1 MVDQISPSYRH
12 LFAVNQSEWR
22 NLIQVGDI
30 RISKRRIARTSY
42 MPTEKEMFRVFT
54 LAPTTKIGSSVDLFV
69 LELSADWP
77 IKCLKHD
84 AHPSEVVWL
93 SVSDVISHHPVAK
106 KDFEYFSTSAE
117 KCGVQL
123 ASADFETQWR
133 QWVESEKISISCK
146 LADELQKLLGFE
158 QSLTTKRIDGYK
170 WRDVSKL
177 VINPATRVK
186 QKPGHL
192 ELLLHN
198 VNGIMHNAMG
208 SKDFKA
214 FQIACA
220 VEWINIKLKINIM
233 KRKEVRD
240 FLEPHIALTKDMP
253 IEASDS
259 STAIALDFLKER
271 FPRVFTD
278 EVTPLAISSIVEL
291 VYDSKNERIKP
302 DRILRIFRDSDH
314 GVLTSSLLAFLVSS
328 ALDPALVR
336 QLVRSFSSVNLIEI
350 DWSREI

>member
-1 MVDQISPSYRH
+1 MVIENVPSSRN
-12 LFAVNQSEWR
+12 LLAINSTEWR

-30 RISKRRIARTSY
+30 RISKRRIVKTSY
-42 MPTEKEMFRVFT
+42 QHTEKELFRVFS
-54 LAPTTKIGSSVDLFV
+54 LAPTTKIDSSVDLFV
-69 LELSADWP
+69 LELSADWQS
-77 IKCLKHD
+77 KCSKHD
-84 AHPSEVVWL
+84 AFPPEIVWL
-93 SVSDVISHHPVAK
+93 SVSDVLSHHPVAK
-106 KDFEYFSTSAE
+106 SDFEYFSTDAE

-158 QSLTTKRIDGYK
+158 QSQSTKRIDGYK

-220 VEWINIKLKINIM
+220 VEWINTKLKRNVM

-240 FLEPHIALTKDMP
+240 FLEPHIALTRDIP
-253 IEASDS
+253 IEVSDS

-271 FPRVFTD
+271 FPKVFTD

-291 VYDSKNERIKP
+291 VYDSRNKRIKP
-302 DRILRIFRDSDH
+302 DRILRIVRDSQH
-314 GVLTSSLLAFLVSS
+314 GAPTSSLLTFLVPS
-328 ALDPALVR
+328 ALDPAYGR
-336 QLVRSFSSVNLIEI
+336 QLIRSFSSVNLIEI

>member
-12 LFAVNQSEWR
+12 LLAVNQSEWR

-42 MPTEKEMFRVFT
+42 MPTEKEMFRVFA

-186 QKPGHL
+186 QNPRHL
-192 ELLLHN
+192 ELLLHS

-220 VEWINIKLKINIM
+220 VEWINIKLKRNIM
-233 KRKEVRD
+233 MRKEVRD

-259 STAIALDFLKER
+259 STAMALDFLKER

-328 ALDPALVR
+328 ALDPALGR

>member
-1 MVDQISPSYRH
+1 MVDEISTSYRH
-12 LFAVNQSEWR
+12 LLAVNQSEWR
-22 NLIQVGDI
+22 NLIQIGDI
-30 RISKRRIARTSY
+30 RISKRRIVRTSY
-42 MPTEKEMFRVFT
+42 ICTEKDLFRVFSF
-54 LAPTTKIGSSVDLFV
+54 APTTKIGSSVDLFV
-69 LELSADWP
+69 LELSADWT

-106 KDFEYFSTSAE
+106 SDFEYFSTDAE

-146 LADELQKLLGFE
+146 IADELQRLLGFE

-177 VINPATRVK
+177 VINPATKVR

-192 ELLLHN
+192 EQLLHS
-198 VNGIMHNAMG
+198 VNGIMHNSMG
-208 SKDFKA
+208 SKDFKS

-220 VEWINIKLKINIM
+220 VEWINIKLNRNVM

-240 FLEPHIALTKDMP
+240 FLEPHIALTRDIP

-259 STAIALDFLKER
+259 STAIALNYLKEC
-271 FPRVFTD
+271 FPRAFTD

-291 VYDSKNERIKP
+291 IYDSKNKRIKA
-302 DRILRIFRDSDH
+302 DRILRIIRESSH
-314 GVLTSSLLAFLVSS
+314 GASTSSLLVSLVSS
-328 ALDPALVR
+328 ALDPAYGR
-336 QLVRSFSSVNLIEI
+336 QLIRSFSSVNLIDI
-350 DWSREI
+350 DWSQEI